1 MAQKESTSR
10 VPDNP
15 ELVTAMGAILGL
27 MLDDTRAQY
36 RHVRYE
42 YGRLKKAG
50 VAVSQIMAELGFRVL
65 PTVLYGLYGVAVLT
79 MLLVREH
86 TSYREKHNLIAL
98 IIVIQ
103 IQSVVFRLIIDLDR
117 SNIGQIKISQEA
129 PLDLQENRISTP

>member
-15 ELVTAMGAILGL
+15 GLVTAMGAILGL

-36 RHVRYE
+36 RHMCYE

-98 IIVIQ
+98 IIVIL

-117 SNIGQIKISQEA
+117 SNIGLIKISQEA
-129 PLDLQENRISTP
+129 LLDLQEKLISTP

>member
-1 MAQKESTSR
+1 MAQKDSLSR
-10 VPDNP
+10 VPDKP
-15 ELVTAMGAILGL
+15 ELVQAMGAILGL

-36 RHVRYE
+36 RHMRYE

-98 IIVIQ
+98 IIVIL

-117 SNIGQIKISQEA
+117 SNIGLIKISQEA
-129 PLDLQENRISTP
+129 LLDLQEKLISTP